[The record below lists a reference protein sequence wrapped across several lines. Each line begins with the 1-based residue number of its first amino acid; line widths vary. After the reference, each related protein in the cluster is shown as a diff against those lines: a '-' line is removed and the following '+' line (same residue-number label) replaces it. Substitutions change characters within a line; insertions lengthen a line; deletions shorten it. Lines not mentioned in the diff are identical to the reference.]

1 MTIASAPNKAGCEWY
16 ASQYGW
22 CLRAGNL
29 MVEGTSDV
37 TYFEHC
43 SKLYEA
49 HCGRRLVGVDFAVFA
64 AGQGDDGGTFG
75 VSEKFPTLFNLAK
88 LDMDAAGKSRF
99 RTIALLDD
107 DQMGRRAVAG
117 ISQGHRQIR
126 EYDSLFKLRRSMPL
140 RAGSVQKLE
149 EKTKAANTTFGAL
162 ECTIEDL
169 LADSFCA
176 RFIRGMPQAITRA
189 STSAGGASHRDW
201 TPEGKRELWLETI
214 RTGTL
219 ADMQGMVDVLRAL
232 RTYVWLPADGC

>member
-1 MTIASAPNKAGCEWY
+1 MSTAIAPKAGCEWY
-16 ASQYGW
+16 ASQCGW
-22 CLRAGNL
+22 SLRAGSL

-37 TYFEHC
+37 SYFMHC

-49 HCGRRLVGVDFAVFA
+49 QYGLKLVGVDLAVFA

-75 VSEKFPTLFNLAK
+75 ISEKFPTLFNLAK
-88 LDMDAAGKSRF
+88 LDMDATGKTRF

-107 DQMGRRAVAG
+107 DRMGRRAASG

-126 EYDSLFKLRRSMPL
+126 EYESLFRLRRIMPH

-149 EKTKAANTTFGAL
+149 EKTKEANSAFGAL

-169 LADSFCA
+169 LADSFCT
-176 RFIRGMPQAITRA
+176 RFISGMPNAIARA
-189 STSAGGASHRDW
+189 ATSAGGVSHRDW
-201 TPEGKRELWLETI
+201 TTDGKRALRLEVI

-232 RTYVWLPADGC
+232 RTYLGLPANGC